1 LKVTIRTKTRRAA
14 ALIAF
19 AAVTSLA
26 LAACS
31 SGGGSSSDTGKST
44 GATKFSVLVTNENT
58 QTGQIF
64 DILKKNQCA
73 ADDKALPYTLDQ
85 TPSADMQSK
94 IQLLSGQDALPVF
107 YAGTQSLIKP
117 GGDLAKAGQV
127 LDLSATL
134 KKLGVLDQVT
144 PAATSVI
151 HQLYDGAFPTLP
163 LQFNIEGIFY
173 NKKIF
178 ADNGIT
184 VPKTLTDLEKA
195 SAKLKAAGVTPI
207 VASGKTGWTISRWLG
222 AMIYSELGPDAL
234 SKVASGKAKLTDPK
248 YVKVA
253 EDLQKL
259 GPDFIDGITNLD
271 YDTMNAQMLNGSAAM
286 MYMGTWFLANVN
298 DPAQNKVGKDIGFFQ
313 FPGIKGYP
321 ANVGSPNVI
330 NKKLYNDKVGG
341 WLTCISKNWGSQS
354 LKTQGSFSGFKV
366 NKPVASLP
374 PLTSEIQD
382 RISNAPGSVLWFEAL
397 FTPKAN
403 ADSSANAAPLLTGAM
418 SAKDFMS
425 LIQGDLDS
433 GQ

>member
-1 LKVTIRTKTRRAA
+1 MTIRTKTRRAGA
-14 ALIAF
+14 VIAF
-19 AAVTSLA
+19 AAVTCLA

-31 SGGGSSSDTGKST
+31 SSGGDTGKST

-58 QTGQIF
+58 QTGQLF
-64 DILKKNQCA
+64 DIFKKDQCA
-73 ADDKALPYTLDQ
+73 ADNKALPYTLDQ

-127 LDLSATL
+127 LDLNKTL
-134 KKLGVLDQVT
+134 KDLGVLDQVT
-144 PAATSVI
+144 PAAKSVVE
-151 HQLYDGAFPTLP
+151 QLYDGAFPTLP

-178 ADNGIT
+178 ADNGIA
-184 VPKTLTDLEKA
+184 VPKTLGDLEKA
-195 SAKLKAAGVTPI
+195 AAKLKAAGITPI
-207 VASGKTGWTISRWLG
+207 AASGKTGWTISRWLG

-234 SKVASGKAKLTDPK
+234 SKVASGDAKLTDPK

-253 EDLQKL
+253 QELQNL

-298 DPAQNKVGKDIGFFQ
+298 DPAQNKVGSDIGFFQ

-330 NKKLYNDKVGG
+330 NKKLYNKDVGN
-341 WLTCISKNWGSQS
+341 WLTCIAKNWGSQA

-366 NKPVASLP
+366 NTPVSNVP

-382 RISNAPGSVLWFEAL
+382 RISSAPGSVLWFEAL

>member
-1 LKVTIRTKTRRAA
+1 MNIRTNARRAGA
-14 ALIAF
+14 VIAF
-19 AAVTSLA
+19 AAGTSLV
-26 LAACS
+26 LAGCA
-31 SGGGSSSDTGKST
+31 GGGSGDGAST
-44 GATKFSVLVTNENT
+44 GATEFSVLVTNENT
-58 QTGQIF
+58 QTGQLF
-64 DILKKNQCA
+64 DILKENQCA
-73 ADDKALPYTLDQ
+73 TEEKALPYTLSQ

-107 YAGTQSLIKP
+107 YAGTQSLVKP
-117 GGDLAKAGQV
+117 GGDLEKAGQV
-127 LDLSATL
+127 LDLRQTFDD
-134 KKLGVLDQVT
+134 LGVLDQVT
-144 PAATSVI
+144 PAAQSVI
-151 HQLYDGAFPTLP
+151 EQLYDGAFPTIP

-178 ADNGIT
+178 ADNNIEIPT
-184 VPKTLTDLEKA
+184 TLDELTEAAD
-195 SAKLKAAGVTPI
+195 KLKAAGVTPI

-234 SKVASGKAKLTDPK
+234 SKVASGDAKLTDPE

-253 EDLQKL
+253 QQLQDL

-271 YDTMNAQMLNGSAAM
+271 YDTMNAQMLNGDAAM

-298 DPAQNKVGKDIGFFQ
+298 NPDQNKVGDDIGFFQ
-313 FPGIKGYP
+313 FPGIDGYP

-330 NKKLYNDKVGG
+330 NAKLYNDGVGG
-341 WLTCISKNWGSQS
+341 WLSCIAKNWGSEA
-354 LKTQGSFSGFKV
+354 LKTQGSFSGFVV
-366 NKPVASLP
+366 NDPVADLP
-374 PLTSEIQD
+374 PLTADIQD
-382 RISNAPGSVLWFEAL
+382 KISKAPGSVLWFEGL

-418 SAKDFMS
+418 SAEDFMG